1 MKHSDVSTTLDLLV
15 EAFVDHQRRIRGL
28 RDRTLQGYSRIVR
41 LLIRNSLGEDPI
53 DVGDLGCAHVT
64 EFVQA
69 MSERFSPRSM
79 KCVRTALR
87 SFFRYLRT
95 EGLGDER
102 LELSIPAMPSWR
114 RTTLPRGLNEEQLR
128 SLSASFDVSTPCG
141 RRDCA
146 IVECLASLGLRPGEV
161 AGLRLDD
168 IDWRGGTVHI
178 HTRKTG
184 RGAVLPLPRG
194 VGRTIVDYLRY
205 ERPSSDQRQL
215 FLQHLGR
222 KRGAPVSSGVI
233 SAVVYR
239 GLHRAGIEAPIA
251 GAYVLRHTVAS
262 RMVGRGISLKE
273 VADFLGH
280 RSLDTTTIYAKV
292 NVAALREVAMPWP
305 EVSS

>member
-1 MKHSDVSTTLDLLV
+1 MEHSDVPTTLDLLV
-15 EAFVDHQRRIRGL
+15 EAFADHQRRTRGL

-41 LLIRNSLGEDPI
+41 PLIRSSLGEDPVNI
-53 DVGDLGCAHVT
+53 GDLGSGHVT
-64 EFVQA
+64 EFVHA

-79 KCVRTALR
+79 KNVRTALR
-87 SFFRYLRT
+87 SFFRYLQA

-102 LELSIPAMPSWR
+102 LGLSIPAMPSWR
-114 RTTLPRGLNEEQLR
+114 HTTLPRGLNDEQLR
-128 SLSASFDVSTPCG
+128 SLRTSFDVSTPCG

-161 AGLRLDD
+161 AALRLDD
-168 IDWRGGTVHI
+168 INWRSGTVHI

-184 RGAVLPLPRG
+184 RGAVLPLPG
-194 VGRTIVDYLRY
+194 DAGRSIVDYLRH
-205 ERPSSDQRQL
+205 ERPSSEQRQL

-222 KRGAPVSSGVI
+222 KRGVPVSSGLV

-239 GLHRAGIEAPIA
+239 GLHRAGIDAPIS

-262 RMVGRGISLKE
+262 RMVGRGVSLKE

-280 RSLDTTTIYAKV
+280 HSLDTTMIYAKL

-305 EVSS
+305 EVSP